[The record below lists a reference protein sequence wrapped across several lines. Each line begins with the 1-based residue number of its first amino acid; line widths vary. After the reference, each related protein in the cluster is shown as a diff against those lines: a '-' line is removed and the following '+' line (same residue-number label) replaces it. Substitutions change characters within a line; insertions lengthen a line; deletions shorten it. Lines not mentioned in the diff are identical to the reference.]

1 MPTDCPTREKHGWMG
16 DALDASEQAMYNFD
30 TQAMHSAFIQT
41 IEDNQVRGTAL
52 SSAKQRFAPCHDTV
66 L

>member
-1 MPTDCPTREKHGWMG
+1 MG